1 MSLIDTLA
9 NAIATM
15 EGFYTSGSIAQRNN
29 NPGNL
34 TASPYATGNADGYS
48 VFPDA
53 ATGMEALEYQLELYA
68 NRGLTL
74 DQVFNGIPA
83 GQNSAYPN
91 GFPGYAP
98 SGTTSMTTGND
109 PGSYLSYVLGQLDVG
124 ADTSLSALYDTGT
137 TVTTTISTDVSQG
150 DTGDTSSE
158 NGSSV
163 LSFLSS
169 GLFDSDGSIS
179 TGGWFGIGLVVIGLG
194 VWLGNR

>member
-1 MSLIDTLA
+1 MSGIDTLA

-15 EGFYTSGSIAQRNN
+15 EGFYTSGSVAQRNN

-34 TASPYATGNADGYS
+34 TASPYATGNVNGYS

-53 ATGMEALEYQLELYA
+53 ATGMEALQYQLQLYA
-68 NRGLTL
+68 SRGLTL
-74 DQVFNGIPA
+74 DQMFNGIPA

-109 PGSYLSYVLGQLDVG
+109 PGSYLSYVLGQLGVG
-124 ADTSLSALYDTGT
+124 ADTSLSALYDTATAATT
-137 TVTTTISTDVSQG
+137 TVSTNVSQG

-158 NGSSV
+158 DGSSV

-169 GLFDSDGSIS
+169 GLFNSDGSIS
-179 TGGWFGIGLVVIGLG
+179 TGGWIGVGLG
-194 VWLGNR
+194 VVGLGIWLVNR